1 MGVDWIEN
9 KQTTFVVNKQSTFT
23 YAPFHH
29 HVWIFC
35 GFTVFLSGPR
45 RGSFKSVICPTSNRV
60 FQTIS
65 QNFLQQKN
73 IANP

>member
-23 YAPFHH
+23 YAPVHH
-29 HVWIFC
+29 HIWIFLVLL
-35 GFTVFLSGPR
+35 FWPR
-45 RGSFKSVICPTSNRV
+45 RASFKSVICPTSNRV